1 MLFRF
6 RKAALRAGARVLL
19 EDVDWSVREGEQWAV
34 LGPNGSGKSTLL
46 RAVLGDVAV
55 VRGSFRA
62 FPALTGGPGQEW
74 NPPIGWVSYELH
86 RRLIAREESLEAAR
100 WFSGD
105 LDGAGTAGELLREL
119 GSAAAVQ
126 EPWIQRLVELFQL
139 QPLLPR
145 PFHGLSTGEFRRLLV
160 ARALVRRPRL
170 LALDEP
176 FDGLDDASRRL
187 LAGALGR
194 LAGTGLQLLL
204 VSHRV
209 EELIPEITHVL
220 ALRGGRVLW
229 QGRRRRA
236 LTPRNLRRLYGTG
249 PGRPDRAPREREVGG
264 ASPEAGGAAPGRGE
278 RGEVLVA
285 MRDVRVRYGEKTVLE
300 GLSWTMRRGE
310 SWCVRG
316 PNGSGKS
323 TLLALVCGDHPQ
335 AYANDIRLFGRPR
348 GSGESVW
355 DIKRRIGQLSTE
367 FQIAYRRQ
375 ASGLEVVVSGFHDS
389 IGMYERSSAGEQ
401 AAALQLLRE
410 LGLEELAERDFDGLS
425 GGQQR
430 LLLLARAVVKRP
442 ELLVLDEPC
451 QGLDPA
457 NRARV
462 LALVDRIAARTG
474 ADLLY
479 VSHHPD
485 ELPRSLSHLL
495 LLPGGIAGPIPGAPC
510 RPTRGSAAGC
520 PAGR

>member
-1 MLFRF
+1 VLFRF
-6 RKAALRAGARVLL
+6 RRAALRAGSRLVL
-19 EDVDWSVREGEQWAV
+19 EEVDWSVREGEHWAV

-46 RAVLGDVAV
+46 RALLGDAAV
-55 VRGSFRA
+55 VRGSFRV
-62 FPALTGGPGQEW
+62 FPEPIPGQEW
-74 NPPIGWVSYELH
+74 NPPVGWVSYELH
-86 RRLIAREESLEAAR
+86 RRLIAREEGLQAAR
-100 WFSGD
+100 WFSGNPD
-105 LDGAGTAGELLREL
+105 AAGTAGELLREL
-119 GSAAAVQ
+119 GGEADGQ
-126 EPWIQRLVELFQL
+126 EPWVRRLVELFQL

-194 LAGTGLQLLL
+194 LAGAGLQLLL

-209 EELIPEITHVL
+209 EELLPEITHVL

-229 QGRRRRA
+229 QGRRRRV
-236 LTPRNLRRLYGTG
+236 LTQRNLRRLYGQGTS
-249 PGRPDRAPREREVGG
+249 PTPRAGLPP
-264 ASPEAGGAAPGRGE
+264 PEPPSAGAGGAAADRGKPGEELVDMRG
-278 RGEVLVA
+278 
-285 MRDVRVRYGEKTVLE
+285 VRVRYGDKRVLE

-355 DIKRRIGQLSTE
+355 EIKRRIGQLSTE
-367 FQIAYRRQ
+367 FQLAYRRQ

-389 IGMYERSSAGEQ
+389 IGLYERSSPEEEAS
-401 AAALQLLRE
+401 ARE
-410 LGLEELAERDFDGLS
+410 LLDLLGLAELAERDFDGLS

-457 NRARV
+457 NRSRV
-462 LALVDRIAARTG
+462 LALVDRIRERTG

-485 ELPRSLSHLL
+485 ELPRSLTHLL
-495 LLPGGIAGPIPGAPC
+495 ELPEGRSSRIP
-510 RPTRGSAAGC
+510 
-520 PAGR
+520 